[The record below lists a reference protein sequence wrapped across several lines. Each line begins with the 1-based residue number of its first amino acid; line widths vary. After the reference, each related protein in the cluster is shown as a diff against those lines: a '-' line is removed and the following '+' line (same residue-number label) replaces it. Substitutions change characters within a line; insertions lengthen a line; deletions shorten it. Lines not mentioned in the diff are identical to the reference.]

1 VARIQRTI
9 EVAEPVDVVSERW
22 AEFERTPRHGID
34 AAVSRVRWRAEV
46 LTFEPAGD
54 GTRLTLR
61 IDYDE
66 AGEGAA
72 LARSV
77 ERALEAFRVFLA
89 ERLGA
94 GWHGHAAPQGSPPA

>member
-1 VARIQRTI
+1 MARISRTI

-46 LTFEPAGD
+46 LTLEPAGD
-54 GTRLTLR
+54 ATRLTLR

-66 AGEGAA
+66 ASGDVG

-77 ERALEAFRVFLA
+77 ERALEGFRSFLA
-89 ERLGA
+89 ERRGA
-94 GWHGHAAPQGSPPA
+94 GWHGLAPQGSLPA